1 MKKNKRLF
9 ILLTLYFSI
18 SQIDAQTPLS
28 FEESLH
34 LLNQGNQSLKIADKS
49 IEIAKAERDKL
60 NAFWYPSLQST
71 GAFVHMSEKI
81 EVKQPLSQFTD
92 PAKDFVHSIIPDD
105 QVISSILDQIG
116 ANTLVFPL
124 TPRNLLL
131 IYQPSGCS
139 FPVVNVFV
147 PPISEERWSTWHEKV
162 GHRYRLT
169 SKTCW
174 LKVIMGFGWHNK

>member
-1 MKKNKRLF
+1 MKKNKRLC

-18 SQIDAQTPLS
+18 GQIDAQIPLS

-92 PAKDFVHSIIPDD
+92 RLKTLYIRLFRMTRSFRLYWIKLGQIP
-105 QVISSILDQIG
+105 LYF
-116 ANTLVFPL
+116 L
-124 TPRNLLL
+124 
-131 IYQPSGCS
+131 
-139 FPVVNVFV
+139 
-147 PPISEERWSTWHEKV
+147 
-162 GHRYRLT
+162 
-169 SKTCW
+169 
-174 LKVIMGFGWHNK
+174 

>member
-18 SQIDAQTPLS
+18 GQIDAQIPLS

-81 EVKQPLSQFTD
+81 EVKQPLSQLPIRLKTLY
-92 PAKDFVHSIIPDD
+92 IPLFRMTKSFRLYW
-105 QVISSILDQIG
+105 IKLGQI
-116 ANTLVFPL
+116 PL
-124 TPRNLLL
+124 YFL
-131 IYQPSGCS
+131 
-139 FPVVNVFV
+139 
-147 PPISEERWSTWHEKV
+147 
-162 GHRYRLT
+162 
-169 SKTCW
+169 
-174 LKVIMGFGWHNK
+174 

>member
-1 MKKNKRLF
+1 MKKNKRLC

-18 SQIDAQTPLS
+18 GQIDAQTPLS

-105 QVISSILDQIG
+105 QIISSILDQIG
-116 ANTLVFPL
+116 ANTLIFPL
-124 TPRNLLL
+124 TPRNLTTVDLS
-131 IYQPSGCS
+131 PT
-139 FPVVNVFV
+139 
-147 PPISEERWSTWHEKV
+147 SEERWLIWHGKV
-162 GHRYRLT
+162 GHRYRPI
-169 SKTCW
+169 SKVYW
-174 LKVIMGFGWHNK
+174 LKAITGFDWHNKL

>member
-1 MKKNKRLF
+1 MKKNKRLC

-18 SQIDAQTPLS
+18 GQIDAQTPLS

-81 EVKQPLSQFTD
+81 EVKQPLS
-92 PAKDFVHSIIPDD
+92 
-105 QVISSILDQIG
+105 
-116 ANTLVFPL
+116 
-124 TPRNLLL
+124 
-131 IYQPSGCS
+131 
-139 FPVVNVFV
+139 
-147 PPISEERWSTWHEKV
+147 
-162 GHRYRLT
+162 
-169 SKTCW
+169 
-174 LKVIMGFGWHNK
+174 

>member
-92 PAKDFVHSIIPDD
+92 PAKDFVHICI
-105 QVISSILDQIG
+105 VIFNRD
-116 ANTLVFPL
+116 T
-124 TPRNLLL
+124 
-131 IYQPSGCS
+131 
-139 FPVVNVFV
+139 
-147 PPISEERWSTWHEKV
+147 
-162 GHRYRLT
+162 
-169 SKTCW
+169 
-174 LKVIMGFGWHNK
+174 

>member
-1 MKKNKRLF
+1 MKKNKRLC

-18 SQIDAQTPLS
+18 GQIDAQTPLS

-92 PAKDFVHSIIPDD
+92 PA
-105 QVISSILDQIG
+105 
-116 ANTLVFPL
+116 
-124 TPRNLLL
+124 
-131 IYQPSGCS
+131 
-139 FPVVNVFV
+139 
-147 PPISEERWSTWHEKV
+147 
-162 GHRYRLT
+162 
-169 SKTCW
+169 
-174 LKVIMGFGWHNK
+174 

>member
-1 MKKNKRLF
+1 MKKNKRLC

-18 SQIDAQTPLS
+18 GQIDAQTPLS

-105 QVISSILDQIG
+105 QIISSILDQIG
-116 ANTLVFPL
+116 ANTLIFPL
-124 TPRNLLL
+124 ILGQKYRNRHTRMPPSVQYIVSQLLEPA
-131 IYQPSGCS
+131 I
-139 FPVVNVFV
+139 
-147 PPISEERWSTWHEKV
+147 PPDCNE
-162 GHRYRLT
+162 
-169 SKTCW
+169 
-174 LKVIMGFGWHNK
+174 

>member
-1 MKKNKRLF
+1 MKKNKRLC

-18 SQIDAQTPLS
+18 GQIDAQTPLS

-105 QVISSILDQIG
+105 QIISSILQI
-116 ANTLVFPL
+116 PL
-124 TPRNLLL
+124 YFL
-131 IYQPSGCS
+131 
-139 FPVVNVFV
+139 
-147 PPISEERWSTWHEKV
+147 
-162 GHRYRLT
+162 
-169 SKTCW
+169 
-174 LKVIMGFGWHNK
+174 